1 MTADRPGL
9 FVLASLRAPDLDC
22 GSRLTGIAATKES
35 GGERAWPL
43 IMTWCPDKR
52 AVNSGLLPRCP
63 ARSAVTRLRFVPG
76 HPVEQASPLLRD
88 RSGCM
93 LTPTVRGSM
102 RTAIAVLIR
111 HSPFLAS
118 EDSPL

>member
-63 ARSAVTRLRFVPG
+63 DRSAVTRLRFVRG
-76 HPVEQASPLLRD
+76 HPVGQASPLLRA
-88 RSGCM
+88 RSGRM
-93 LTPTVRGSM
+93 LPPPGRGSM
-102 RTAIAVLIR
+102 RT
-111 HSPFLAS
+111 PLAGLLRPS
-118 EDSPL
+118 RG

>member
-35 GGERAWPL
+35 GGEREWPL

-52 AVNSGLLPRCP
+52 AVNKFLKKAAAFF
-63 ARSAVTRLRFVPG
+63 ART
-76 HPVEQASPLLRD
+76 HP
-88 RSGCM
+88 
-93 LTPTVRGSM
+93 
-102 RTAIAVLIR
+102 
-111 HSPFLAS
+111 
-118 EDSPL
+118 